1 MEGAVGEIIGG
12 LVPMNDMIAGLKA
25 DVLFE
30 HDPGGETCVRLLDA
44 VERHAALEE
53 EALGQYDRLAVASGD
68 PVIALVMRLILDD
81 EERHHNLLKRIATT
95 LRDALNWTRT
105 ASALP
110 HADSVSPT
118 EHNLASVARALIE
131 EEHAGA
137 AALRRLAGRERG
149 LDGGLDSLLL
159 ETMAMDSEKHA
170 HLLRFVQVRLEA
182 AARGER

>member
-1 MEGAVGEIIGG
+1 VSELISGV
-12 LVPMNDMIAGLKA
+12 VPMNDMIAGLKA
-25 DVLFE
+25 DVLLE
-30 HDPGGETCVRLLDA
+30 HDPGGETCVRLLEA

-68 PVIALVMRLILDD
+68 PVIALVMRLILED

-95 LRDALNWTRT
+95 LRDALNWTHT

-110 HADSVSPT
+110 HADRGSPT
-118 EHNLASVARALIE
+118 EQNLASAVCALIE

-149 LDGGLDSLLL
+149 LDGGLNSLLL
-159 ETMAMDSEKHA
+159 EMMAMDSDKHA
-170 HLLRFVQVRLEA
+170 RLLHFVQTRLEA
-182 AARGER
+182 AGRGDR